1 MIQPLIIENGKIV
14 FIIKYEKLKYIG
26 INKEIIIG
34 KRGVIK
40 KNQRNR
46 FNKKY
51 FYQNGFKSD

>member
-34 KRGVIK
+34 KRGVI
-40 KNQRNR
+40 
-46 FNKKY
+46 
-51 FYQNGFKSD
+51 